1 MVGIQSIAR
10 LRKAS
15 SRLLLILALGLTA
28 CAQAPAASAPS
39 PGNDVPL
46 PNPSLPSEPITL
58 NVWLD
63 LDFVATDSLFQ
74 EVARDFEHAYPNV
87 KVNIRAYV
95 RETIPGKVRAAL
107 QLGDPPDVVQGHVFA
122 MAARGYAEPLDDLWA
137 EWGAESNFLPQ
148 AMDEVTW
155 DRVKYGVP
163 VDIYTLVLIY
173 NKAAFQEAGLALP
186 DADYT
191 WRQFADDAAA
201 LTAPDKS
208 HYGVGFTV
216 EPWYVFAW
224 LAEAGGDLMVGDP
237 FIGYRFTL
245 DDPNNVEALRYL
257 ISMARNGS
265 GPLPTSRPRDYEDP
279 RKLFLDGKV
288 AMFFGAPWDIHYIR
302 TYAPDL
308 PMGVIQL
315 PKTPAGTGA
324 ASALGSTG
332 LFVPRGSRHRQV
344 AFEFMKW
351 VTSDRYALLMA
362 NRLGRYPASAWLKT
376 APHFAGDPLLKP
388 FLLQL
393 DSARPYHL
401 DAFPEVERVFGEA
414 IKSAFYGTDPAA
426 ALHAAQEQSAQFSRH
441 STGIVP

>member
-1 MVGIQSIAR
+1 MVGIQPIAW
-10 LRKAS
+10 LRRAS
-15 SRLLLILALGLTA
+15 SRLLLVLALGLTG
-28 CAQAPAASAPS
+28 CAQNLVTSS
-39 PGNDVPL
+39 QSQGGDVPL

-58 NVWLD
+58 NVVLD
-63 LDFVATDSLFQ
+63 LDFVATDPLFQ
-74 EVARDFEHAYPNV
+74 EMANDFEHAYPNV
-87 KVNIRAYV
+87 NVNIRAYV
-95 RETIPGKVRAAL
+95 REVIPGKVRAAL

-122 MAARGYAEPLDDLWA
+122 MAAQGYAEPLDDLWA

-148 AMDEVTW
+148 AMNEVTW

-163 VDIYTLVLIY
+163 LDIYTLVLIY
-173 NKAAFQEAGLALP
+173 NKAAFQKAGLPLP
-186 DADYT
+186 DANYT
-191 WRQFADDAAA
+191 WRQFTDDAAA
-201 LTAPDKS
+201 LTGPDKS
-208 HYGVGFTV
+208 RYGVGFTV

-224 LAEAGGDLMVGDP
+224 LAEAGGDLMAGDP

-245 DDPNNVEALRYL
+245 DDPNNIEALRYL
-257 ISMARNGS
+257 TSMARDGL

-288 AMFFGAPWDIHYIR
+288 AMFFGAPWDIYYIQSH
-302 TYAPDL
+302 APGL
-308 PMGVIQL
+308 PLGVIQL
-315 PKTPAGTGA
+315 PRTPAGTGA

-351 VTSDRYALLMA
+351 ATSDRYALLMA
-362 NRLGRYPASAWLKT
+362 RRLGHYPAPTWLKT

-401 DAFPEVERVFGEA
+401 DAFPEVERVFSEA
-414 IKSAFYGTDPAA
+414 IKSSFYGADPAD
-426 ALHAAQEQSAQFSRH
+426 ALHTAQQQAAQFTRR
-441 STGIVP
+441 STGVVQ